1 LYSIPKSINF
11 LEGENRHIDFT
22 GKTALV
28 TGGTRG
34 IGKSIVTML
43 IDAGCNV
50 IYTGT
55 QKKPEITI
63 ENTSYKQLDLSN
75 KKSIDQFIKN
85 VLNTT
90 KKIDV
95 LVNNAGINIIESI
108 DELNEENW
116 QKVLDVNLTG
126 PMILTKEV
134 SKKMKKNN
142 EGGKI
147 LNISSIFGCVSK
159 AKRNSY
165 SASKFGLIGLT
176 RSSSLD
182 LAQYNILVNA
192 ICPGFTSTEMTM
204 SILSKEEIKKLSK
217 QIPIGRFAEVEEIAR
232 VAVFLCS
239 DLNSYITGQ
248 TLVVDGGFV
257 SQ

>member
-1 LYSIPKSINF
+1 MN
-11 LEGENRHIDFT
+11 IDFN
-22 GKTALV
+22 GKMALV
-28 TGGTRG
+28 TGGTKG
-34 IGKSIVTML
+34 IGKSIVTLL
-43 IDAGCNV
+43 IGAGCDV

-55 QKKPEITI
+55 QKKPDRAI
-63 ENTSYKQLDLSN
+63 ENASYKQLDLSD

-85 VLNTT
+85 VLNDT
-90 KKIDV
+90 KKIDI
-95 LVNNAGINIIESI
+95 LINNAGINIIESI
-108 DELNEENW
+108 DKLDEKNW

-126 PMILTKEV
+126 PMILTREV

-142 EGGKI
+142 NGGKI
-147 LNISSIFGCVSK
+147 LNVSSIFGVVSK

-217 QIPIGRFAEVEEIAR
+217 QIPMGRFAEVEEIAR

-248 TLVVDGGFV
+248 ALVVDGGFV
-257 SQ
+257 SQWKLKAFLNTV

>member
-1 LYSIPKSINF
+1 M
-11 LEGENRHIDFT
+11 HIDFT

-34 IGKSIVTML
+34 IGKSIVTIL
-43 IDAGCNV
+43 IDACCTV

-55 QKKPEITI
+55 QKKPEISI
-63 ENTSYKQLDLSN
+63 EKAEYKQLDLSD

-85 VLNTT
+85 VLNNT
-90 KKIDV
+90 KKIDI
-95 LVNNAGINIIESI
+95 LINNAGINIIESI

-116 QKVLDVNLTG
+116 QKILDVNLTG
-126 PMILTKEV
+126 PMILTREI

-142 EGGKI
+142 KGGKI

-165 SASKFGLIGLT
+165 SSSKFGLIGLT

-182 LAQYNILVNA
+182 LASHNILVNA
-192 ICPGFTSTEMTM
+192 VCPGFTSTEMM
-204 SILSKEEIKKLSK
+204 ISILSKEEIKKLLK
-217 QIPIGRFAEVEEIAR
+217 QIPMGRFAEAEEIAK

-248 TLVVDGGFV
+248 TLVVDGGFI

>member
-1 LYSIPKSINF
+1 M
-11 LEGENRHIDFT
+11 HIDFT
-22 GKTALV
+22 EKTALV

-34 IGKSIVTML
+34 IGKSIVTIL
-43 IDAGCNV
+43 IDACCTV

-55 QKKPEITI
+55 QKKPELSI
-63 ENTSYKQLDLSN
+63 ENAEYKQLDLSD

-85 VLNTT
+85 VLNNT
-90 KKIDV
+90 KKIDI
-95 LVNNAGINIIESI
+95 LINNAGINIIESI

-116 QKVLDVNLTG
+116 QKILDVNLTG
-126 PMILTKEV
+126 PMILTREI

-142 EGGKI
+142 KGGKI

-159 AKRNSY
+159 AKRTSY
-165 SASKFGLIGLT
+165 SSSKFGLIGLT

-182 LAQYNILVNA
+182 LASHNILVNA
-192 ICPGFTSTEMTM
+192 ICPGFTSTEMTA
-204 SILSKEEIKKLSK
+204 SILSKEEIKKLLK
-217 QIPIGRFAEVEEIAR
+217 QIPMGRFAEAEEIAK

-248 TLVVDGGFV
+248 TLVVDGGFI

>member
-1 LYSIPKSINF
+1 MY
-11 LEGENRHIDFT
+11 IDFT

-34 IGKSIVTML
+34 IGKSIVAIL
-43 IDAGCNV
+43 IDTGCTV

-55 QKKPEITI
+55 QKKPELPI
-63 ENTSYKQLDLSN
+63 ENASYKQLDLSD

-85 VLNTT
+85 VLNNT
-90 KKIDV
+90 KKIDI
-95 LVNNAGINIIESI
+95 LINNAGINIIESI

-116 QKVLDVNLTG
+116 QKILDVNLTG
-126 PMILTKEV
+126 PMLLTREI

-142 EGGKI
+142 KGGKI

-182 LAQYNILVNA
+182 LAPHNILVNA
-192 ICPGFTSTEMTM
+192 ICPGFTSTELTM

-217 QIPIGRFAEVEEIAR
+217 QIPMGRFAEVEEIAK

-248 TLVVDGGFV
+248 TLVVDGGFI